1 MIEERTPWLFAN
13 RFSLFAR
20 TLFFIFAA
28 ALLVYADGHLRLLD
42 KTRLMISRV
51 FTPVVQLMGKSA
63 NQAGSITNFFLNTYD
78 LQHRLNTLEREAAAF
93 SAQQARLKAL
103 EIENQRLRALLQRV
117 PDEGFSV
124 ILAAPLKLGR
134 NPLLT
139 TALIDRGQD
148 DAVQE
153 GAVVMAKEGLIGQ
166 VIKTYAH
173 YSEVMLATDSRS
185 LIPAEVNRILV
196 VASGNG
202 EGQIQ
207 ILYQAVTTPIE
218 KGSMVVT
225 SGIGKIYPSHI
236 HIGTVVSVERNPN
249 MPYARIIVKP
259 AATIDTAPALAVL
272 RPK

>member
-20 TLFFIFAA
+20 TFFFIFVAA
-28 ALLVYADGHLRLLD
+28 VLIYIDGHLRLLD
-42 KTRLMISRV
+42 KTRLVISRV
-51 FTPVVQLMGKSA
+51 FTPVVQLMGRSA
-63 NQAGSITNFFLNTYD
+63 NQAGSITSFFLNTYD
-78 LQHRLNTLEREAAAF
+78 LQHRLNTLEREVVALRAEK
-93 SAQQARLKAL
+93 ARFKAL
-103 EIENQRLRALLQRV
+103 EIENQRLRALLQSV

-124 ILAAPLKLGR
+124 ILAAPLRLGR

-173 YSEVMLATDSRS
+173 YSEVMLTTDSRS
-185 LIPAEVNRILV
+185 LIPAEVNDVLV

-218 KGSMVVT
+218 KGSTVVT

-236 HIGTVVSVERNPN
+236 RVGTVISVERSPN
-249 MPYARIIVKP
+249 MPYAKIIVEP